1 MDQRTE
7 PIKQDIDNIRDSM
20 TEKLSAIEDK
30 VKGTVDETVEKVKG
44 QVTDTVETVKQ
55 AFDIKQQVGDH
66 PWAALGV
73 SLLAGYVLGTLGDS
87 DSDNNTQYRADYSKH
102 DQPRYQ
108 YAGAD
113 YSKSEGSA
121 ASGYNSSAYSSSA
134 PSSGYVSGPAQS
146 SPGSYNSFAQP
157 QSKQGGFLNDLLGQF
172 GGELDTI
179 KTAAISSLVAMVR
192 DTIKD
197 AVPQFGQEY
206 ERVRQQHD
214 DTPSSDS
221 DATLNTLL
229 RQPVDGGANTTSGS
243 RDFSNTG
250 SYSASGYGSG
260 TGTSSE
266 TDSTMGSA
274 IGAQDRD
281 LGDRSVGTRSYGA
294 TETTT

>member
-73 SLLAGYVLGTLGDS
+73 SLLAGYVLGTLGEG
-87 DSDNNTQYRADYSKH
+87 DNDTQYRADYSKH
-102 DQPRYQ
+102 DQQRYQ
-108 YAGAD
+108 YAGSD

-121 ASGYNSSAYSSSA
+121 AGGYNSGATGSGATG
-134 PSSGYVSGPAQS
+134 SGYVSSPAQS
-146 SPGSYNSFAQP
+146 SPASYNSFAQP

-179 KTAAISSLVAMVR
+179 KTAAVSSLVAMVR

-206 ERVRQQHD
+206 DRVRQQHD
-214 DTPSSDS
+214 DTPGGDS

-250 SYSASGYGSG
+250 SYSSSGYGSSNP
-260 TGTSSE
+260 SSE

-274 IGAQDRD
+274 VGAQDRD
-281 LGDRSVGTRSYGA
+281 LGDRSIGSRSYGA